1 MNKAVLAG
9 AGALALACAGAAHG
23 QAGGY
28 PAKPIRVIV
37 PVAAGG
43 NQDIVARAIAG
54 PLADVFGQQVLVDNR
69 PSSSS
74 LVGTQLVA
82 KAPPDGYTLIAIA
95 NTFATVPLIL
105 KDAGYDPIRDFS
117 AISLTC
123 LVPQILVITPSL
135 PVKSVK
141 ELIALAKSKPGEV
154 SFASSGVGGIGYM
167 AGMSFSSMA
176 GIKLLHV
183 PYKGNSQALI
193 DIIGGQVA
201 MLFDQVSTSEPYIK
215 AGKLRALGVTSKT
228 RSPLFPDLPTVDESG
243 VPGYESITFNG
254 YMAPAGTPRPVL
266 VRLNEEINRITRNPD
281 LAKRYL
287 ERGIELKA
295 SPSPEDFASY
305 LKAEIEKTGKL
316 VREQN
321 IRID

>member
-1 MNKAVLAG
+1 MKTAALAG
-9 AGALALACAGAAHG
+9 AVALFCATAVHG
-23 QAGGY
+23 QSGTY
-28 PAKPIRVIV
+28 PTKSIRVIV

-105 KDAGYDPIRDFS
+105 KDAGYDPIKDFS

-123 LVPQILVITPSL
+123 LVPQILVINPSL

-141 ELIALAKSKPGEV
+141 ELIALAKAKPGEV
-154 SFASSGVGGIGYM
+154 SFASSGTGGIGYM

-176 GIKLLHV
+176 GIKLLHI

-215 AGKLRALGVTSKT
+215 AGKLRGLGVTSKT
-228 RSPLFPDLPTVDESG
+228 RSPLFPDMPTVDESG

-254 YMAPAGTPRPVL
+254 YLAPAGTPRPVL
-266 VRLNEEINRITRNPD
+266 ARLNEEINKITRNPD

-295 SPSPEDFASY
+295 SPSPEDFAGY

>member
-1 MNKAVLAG
+1 MKPAAYAG
-9 AGALALACAGAAHG
+9 AIALFCATAVHG
-23 QAGGY
+23 QSGAY
-28 PAKPIRVIV
+28 PTKSIRVIV

-105 KDAGYDPIRDFS
+105 KDAGYDPIKDFS

-123 LVPQILVITPSL
+123 LVPQILVINPSL

-141 ELIALAKSKPGEV
+141 ELIALAKAKPGEV
-154 SFASSGVGGIGYM
+154 SFASSGTGGIGYM
-167 AGMSFSSMA
+167 AAMSFSSMA
-176 GIKLLHV
+176 GIKLLHI

-215 AGKLRALGVTSKT
+215 AGKLRGLGVTSKT
-228 RSPLFPDLPTVDESG
+228 RSPLFPDMPTVDESG

-254 YMAPAGTPRPVL
+254 YLAPAGTPRPVL
-266 VRLNEEINRITRNPD
+266 VRLNEEINKITRNPE
-281 LAKRYL
+281 LVKRYL

-295 SPSPEDFASY
+295 SPSPEDFSAY
-305 LKAEIEKTGKL
+305 LKAEIEKTGRL

>member
-1 MNKAVLAG
+1 MHRVLISITLFVAVVASFSV
-9 AGALALACAGAAHG
+9 
-23 QAGGY
+23 QSQQY
-28 PAKPIRVIV
+28 PSKSIRVIV

-54 PLADVFGQQVLVDNR
+54 GLADALGQQILVDNR

-74 LVGTQLVA
+74 LVGTQFVA
-82 KAPPDGYTLIAIA
+82 KASPDGYTLLAIA

-105 KDAGYDPIRDFS
+105 PDAGYDPVKDFQ

-123 LVPQILVITPSL
+123 HVPQVLVVNPSL
-135 PVKSVK
+135 PVRNVK
-141 ELIALAKSKPGEV
+141 ELIALAKAKPGSV
-154 SFASSGVGGIGYM
+154 SFASSGTGGIGYM
-167 AGMSFSSMA
+167 AAMFFSTMA
-176 GIKLLHV
+176 GVKMLHV

-228 RSPLFPDLPTVDESG
+228 RSPLFPDLPTIDESG

-254 YMAPAGTPRPVL
+254 YMAPANTPRAIL
-266 VRLNEEINRITRNPD
+266 VRLNEEINKVVRSPELT
-281 LAKRYL
+281 KRYL
-287 ERGIELKA
+287 ERGIELRS
-295 SPSPEDFASY
+295 SPSPEDFTAY
-305 LKAEIEKTGKL
+305 LKAEIDKTGKL
-316 VREQN
+316 VREAG
-321 IRID
+321 IKLE